1 MRAVRLFLTAC
12 AARALHF
19 IVFCSFTQTTC
30 TFFFTFLFQVFFDFF
45 FAMPKHK
52 AKKKYSRHSREKRS
66 RDSYDRGRD
75 IHKFSRSRSRVHSP
89 AHGSRYRR
97 RQAHS
102 SADSRS
108 SRDTSIGRSRS
119 RDGLYEMLDHIRA
132 LVSSRE
138 GNHNLN
144 FRRTKE
150 VRSPLHDA
158 TQVEED
164 SASVLVDS
172 LTSPQSIKGPTVI
185 INDRGVVPGMSS
197 CLVAEVRDED
207 VPSAHS
213 GSFIAPPTVES
224 AEPPLLTID
233 SEAQTLAKELFG
245 EVNAPTIPST
255 WNQTVLNS
263 IQSDSRTGL
272 SQDIRAHLLSKYE
285 VKEALAN
292 LIPPRLNKKLAAVLT
307 PSVVKRD
314 EYQFLAQTQVSACL
328 NAFGSGV
335 SILLQPEIAEGLNSA
350 LRSALTFFS
359 EGIHLLADNQISL
372 RRSKPLRLARK
383 QGARYQNLYLR
394 WERNHY
400 NPFASI
406 HNSESSLTIQKHA
419 NRETRGLLLA
429 HMRLAGQEIAF
440 PRAAPIEPSLDLGQ
454 VAAPKRDCLVREA
467 IQGYRIPF
475 ILPPPA
481 RFSLAEPKFSPA
493 DATLCDREIERLRS
507 KGAVAPVEPHVFQ
520 FLSPFFLID
529 KSSGG
534 KRFILN
540 LRDLNKYIVPPHF
553 KLEDWRTVIR
563 LMLPGFHMATLDLED
578 AYLLVPIYENHRRF
592 LRFQWRNVTYEFSA
606 LPFGLS
612 TAPYIFTKILR
623 PVVTFLRNQG
633 YQSVVYLD
641 DFLLLGS
648 SADECRANILA
659 SVNLLQSLGFVI
671 NFSKFYLDP
680 SPRYVAFEKWLAL
693 SDHSSPEIFSDAS
706 LNGWGATCGDLR
718 THGWWSES
726 DQVHHINALE
736 LKAAFHGL
744 RCFAADLRDCD
755 ILLRVDNTTALAYI
769 NKFGSIQFPHLSAIA
784 KEIWQWCEDRNI
796 FIFASY
802 IASIENSIA
811 DTESRIADPDTEWSL
826 SEGAFQEVL
835 KTFGPFNVDLFASLI
850 NNKCDSYVSWFPDP
864 GSIAVDAFTL
874 SWRDFSFYAFP
885 PFILLPRVL
894 RKIVEDEAT
903 GTDPTSI
910 VENVF
915 PGGREIIREA
925 FKERL
930 VPPGAIPALL
940 ASLSEATIK
949 QYSYPL
955 RIWWNFCQRH
965 QTPLFSPSVSQ
976 MLEFLAHELPHI
988 SSFSSL
994 NTMRSAVSLISNN
1007 EIGNHPMVRRFCKGV
1022 AVLKPP
1028 RPRYDYVWDPAPVLS
1043 KLALIYPYES
1053 LSLEIITKKLALLI
1067 ALGSGHRAQT
1077 FASIRLSQVSL
1088 KEKLIIRIPDRIKT
1102 SAPERYQPLLCFARF
1117 QDHDNLCIVLL
1128 MEHYIDRT
1136 RGLRSPSCDSLFISY
1151 RKPFKAVSS
1160 QTISRWIKQI
1170 LEECGVNTAVFSAHS
1185 TRHAATSRAADK
1197 GVTLDI
1203 IKRAAGWTGESR
1215 VFANFYNRPIVNPED
1230 FSNTVLSQ

>member
-1 MRAVRLFLTAC
+1 
-12 AARALHF
+12 
-19 IVFCSFTQTTC
+19 
-30 TFFFTFLFQVFFDFF
+30 
-45 FAMPKHK
+45 
-52 AKKKYSRHSREKRS
+52 
-66 RDSYDRGRD
+66 
-75 IHKFSRSRSRVHSP
+75 
-89 AHGSRYRR
+89 
-97 RQAHS
+97 
-102 SADSRS
+102 
-108 SRDTSIGRSRS
+108 
-119 RDGLYEMLDHIRA
+119 
-132 LVSSRE
+132 
-138 GNHNLN
+138 
-144 FRRTKE
+144 
-150 VRSPLHDA
+150 
-158 TQVEED
+158 
-164 SASVLVDS
+164 
-172 LTSPQSIKGPTVI
+172 
-185 INDRGVVPGMSS
+185 
-197 CLVAEVRDED
+197 
-207 VPSAHS
+207 
-213 GSFIAPPTVES
+213 
-224 AEPPLLTID
+224 
-233 SEAQTLAKELFG
+233 
-245 EVNAPTIPST
+245 
-255 WNQTVLNS
+255 
-263 IQSDSRTGL
+263 
-272 SQDIRAHLLSKYE
+272 
-285 VKEALAN
+285 
-292 LIPPRLNKKLAAVLT
+292 
-307 PSVVKRD
+307 
-314 EYQFLAQTQVSACL
+314 
-328 NAFGSGV
+328 
-335 SILLQPEIAEGLNSA
+335 
-350 LRSALTFFS
+350 
-359 EGIHLLADNQISL
+359 
-372 RRSKPLRLARK
+372 
-383 QGARYQNLYLR
+383 
-394 WERNHY
+394 
-400 NPFASI
+400 
-406 HNSESSLTIQKHA
+406 
-419 NRETRGLLLA
+419 
-429 HMRLAGQEIAF
+429 MRLAGQEIAF
-440 PRAAPIEPSLDLGQ
+440 PRAAPIEPSLDLGH
-454 VAAPKRDCLVREA
+454 VTAPK
-467 IQGYRIPF
+467 Q
-475 ILPPPA
+475 
-481 RFSLAEPKFSPA
+481 
-493 DATLCDREIERLRS
+493 
-507 KGAVAPVEPHVFQ
+507 
-520 FLSPFFLID
+520 
-529 KSSGG
+529 
-534 KRFILN
+534 
-540 LRDLNKYIVPPHF
+540 
-553 KLEDWRTVIR
+553 
-563 LMLPGFHMATLDLED
+563 
-578 AYLLVPIYENHRRF
+578 
-592 LRFQWRNVTYEFSA
+592 A

-612 TAPYIFTKILR
+612 TAPYIFTKILQ

-671 NFSKFYLDP
+671 NFSKSHLDP
-680 SPRYVAFEKWLAL
+680 SPRCKYLGFIFNSIKQSLSIPDTRRENLLHLTIHLAQKSRCRIREMASFIGSLISVCPAVQYGLLYTRAFERKKFLAL
-693 SDHSSPEIFSDAS
+693 RRNNADYSTFMDIPLELQIDFSWWINIFSDSNQSNKICSNNFVREIFSDAS
-706 LNGWGATCGDLR
+706 LNGWGAACGDLR

-726 DQVHHINALE
+726 DQVLHINALE

-744 RCFAADLRDCD
+744 RCFAADLHDCD

-784 KEIWQWCEDRNI
+784 REIWQWCEDRNI

-910 VENVF
+910 VENAF

-1053 LSLEIITKKLALLI
+1053 LSLEIITKKLALLL

-1088 KEKLIIRIPDRIKT
+1088 KEKLIIRIPDRSKT
-1102 SAPERYQPLLCFARF
+1102 SAPGRYQPLLCFARF

-1128 MEHYIDRT
+1128 MEHYINRT

-1151 RKPFKAVSS
+1151 RKPFKAISS

>member
-1 MRAVRLFLTAC
+1 
-12 AARALHF
+12 
-19 IVFCSFTQTTC
+19 
-30 TFFFTFLFQVFFDFF
+30 
-45 FAMPKHK
+45 
-52 AKKKYSRHSREKRS
+52 
-66 RDSYDRGRD
+66 
-75 IHKFSRSRSRVHSP
+75 
-89 AHGSRYRR
+89 
-97 RQAHS
+97 
-102 SADSRS
+102 
-108 SRDTSIGRSRS
+108 
-119 RDGLYEMLDHIRA
+119 
-132 LVSSRE
+132 
-138 GNHNLN
+138 
-144 FRRTKE
+144 
-150 VRSPLHDA
+150 
-158 TQVEED
+158 
-164 SASVLVDS
+164 
-172 LTSPQSIKGPTVI
+172 
-185 INDRGVVPGMSS
+185 
-197 CLVAEVRDED
+197 
-207 VPSAHS
+207 
-213 GSFIAPPTVES
+213 
-224 AEPPLLTID
+224 
-233 SEAQTLAKELFG
+233 
-245 EVNAPTIPST
+245 
-255 WNQTVLNS
+255 
-263 IQSDSRTGL
+263 
-272 SQDIRAHLLSKYE
+272 
-285 VKEALAN
+285 
-292 LIPPRLNKKLAAVLT
+292 
-307 PSVVKRD
+307 
-314 EYQFLAQTQVSACL
+314 
-328 NAFGSGV
+328 
-335 SILLQPEIAEGLNSA
+335 
-350 LRSALTFFS
+350 
-359 EGIHLLADNQISL
+359 
-372 RRSKPLRLARK
+372 
-383 QGARYQNLYLR
+383 
-394 WERNHY
+394 
-400 NPFASI
+400 
-406 HNSESSLTIQKHA
+406 
-419 NRETRGLLLA
+419 
-429 HMRLAGQEIAF
+429 MRLAGQEIAF
-440 PRAAPIEPSLDLGQ
+440 PRAAPIEPSLDLGH
-454 VAAPKRDCLVREA
+454 VTAPK
-467 IQGYRIPF
+467 QGKVSGSFEKILHSMGRSYYRLF
-475 ILPPPA
+475 GAGSDTRLPY
-481 RFSLAEPKFSPA
+481 SLYLAEPKFSPA
-493 DATLCDREIERLRS
+493 DATLCVREIERLRC
-507 KGAVAPVEPHVFQ
+507 KGAIAPVEPHVFQ
-520 FLSPFFLID
+520 FLSPFFLIN

-540 LRDLNKYIVPPHF
+540 LRDLNKYIEPPHF

-563 LMLPGFHMATLDLED
+563 LMLSGFHMATLDLEN
-578 AYLLVPIYENHRRF
+578 AYLLVPIFENHRRF

-648 SADECRANILA
+648 SADECRDNILA

-671 NFSKFYLDP
+671 NFSKSHLDP
-680 SPRYVAFEKWLAL
+680 SPRCKYLGFIFNSIKQSLSIPDTRRENLLHLTIHLAQKSRCRIREMASFIGSLISVCPAVQYGLLYTRAFERKKFLAL
-693 SDHSSPEIFSDAS
+693 RRNNADYSTFMDIPLELQIDFSWWINIFSDSNQSNKICSNNFVREIFSDAS
-706 LNGWGATCGDLR
+706 LNGWGAACGDLR

-726 DQVHHINALE
+726 DQVLHINALE

-744 RCFAADLRDCD
+744 RCFAADLHDCD

-784 KEIWQWCEDRNI
+784 REIWQWCEDRNI

-903 GTDPTSI
+903 GTSFSALFSFQDPTSI
-910 VENVF
+910 VENAF

-955 RIWWNFCQRH
+955 QIWWNFCQRH
-965 QTPLFSPSVSQ
+965 QMPLFSPSVSQ

-988 SSFSSL
+988 SFSSL

-1053 LSLEIITKKLALLI
+1053 LSLEIITKKLALLL

-1088 KEKLIIRIPDRIKT
+1088 KEKLIIRIPDRSKT
-1102 SAPERYQPLLCFARF
+1102 SAPGRYQPLLCFARF

-1128 MEHYIDRT
+1128 MEHYINRT

-1151 RKPFKAVSS
+1151 RKPFKAISS